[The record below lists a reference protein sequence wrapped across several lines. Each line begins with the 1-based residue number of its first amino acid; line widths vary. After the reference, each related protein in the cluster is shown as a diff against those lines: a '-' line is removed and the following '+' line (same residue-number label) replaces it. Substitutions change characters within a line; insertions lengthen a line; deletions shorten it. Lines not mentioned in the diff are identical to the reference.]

1 MARRHKPRSH
11 RFAARRACCAASD
24 LFLVPDANRHCPAPA
39 ICVPMPGSGGSEKGV
54 LGSERHSV
62 LREYRAPCSLIPNV
76 VSRTC
81 PQSRAH
87 TRWRRWSMRWHLC
100 ATLSLRRC
108 SSSRPTQC
116 NMTGCASC
124 NHVDRVISV
133 SQNFPSPPPPP
144 PIISHHPSWQP
155 RSCTH
160 VLCGHSALRFA
171 AADGIQPNQKIWINK

>member
-24 LFLVPDANRHCPAPA
+24 LFLLPDANRHCPAPA

-133 SQNFPSPPPPP
+133 SLTSASS
-144 PIISHHPSWQP
+144 SHHLPS
-155 RSCTH
+155 RSLQLAASLLHACPLWAQRTT
-160 VLCGHSALRFA
+160 LRCC
-171 AADGIQPNQKIWINK
+171 